1 METEKNILPL
11 ILETTEQFLK
21 SLCDLKNNIHN
32 INISINKLNNT
43 YFTEHQDKDFY
54 TKYNSLYELESLQ
67 NLSLFVEEFK
77 NIVENKLE
85 NICDH
90 EWIEDYI
97 DIDPDR
103 SKKICYC
110 VRCNVTKKG

>member
-21 SLCDLKNNIHN
+21 SLNDLKNQITDIN
-32 INISINKLNNT
+32 INMSKLNNT
-43 YFTEHQDKDFY
+43 YFTQDQDKEFY

-67 NLSLFVEEFK
+67 NLTLLVEEFK
-77 NIVENKLE
+77 YIVDNKLE
-85 NICDH
+85 NVCDH
-90 EWIEDYI
+90 EWVEDYI

-110 VRCNVTKKG
+110 VKCNVTKK